1 MDKNISY
8 NKIQKQRL
16 NYLISILLSETN
28 YQIKLP
34 EDINQKHYIYKSLCN
49 MRSPN
54 PLPKEFITTE
64 NAYLQERIKTFQLTN
79 INQIQPLSITHPYLS
94 ETKKIKN
101 IKNICLWKGDITKLQ
116 IDAIVNAGNNEG
128 LGCFVPTHVC
138 IDNQIHSEAGT
149 GLRLECYEYMKKINR
164 VLYDG
169 EAMITNGYNLPCKK
183 VIQTVGPCL
192 EESQGEKPTQK
203 QIKSLGECYINSLKL
218 LIQNNLNSIA
228 IPAIS
233 TGLYGFPKKLAAKIA
248 INKID
253 EFINGLDNIY
263 KDKIKVVINVYDDNN
278 FKVYE
283 DVIINE
289 FYK

>member
-1 MDKNISY
+1 MKNVSNIE
-8 NKIQKQRL
+8 IQKQRL
-16 NYLISILLSETN
+16 NYLITILLAETN
-28 YQIKLP
+28 YQIKIP
-34 EDINQKHYIYKSLCN
+34 EDLNHKHYIYKSLCN
-49 MRSPN
+49 MRSPD
-54 PLPKEFITTE
+54 PLPKQFITTE
-64 NAYLQERIKTFQLTN
+64 NAYLQDRLKSFQLTN
-79 INQIQPLSITHPYLS
+79 VNQIQPLIITHQFLS
-94 ETKKIKN
+94 ESKKIKN
-101 IKNICLWKGDITKLQ
+101 INNICLWKGDITKLQ

-192 EESQGEKPTQK
+192 DQTQGEIPTQV

-218 LIQNNLNSIA
+218 LVQNNLNSIA
-228 IPAIS
+228 FPAIS

-253 EFINGLDNIY
+253 EFINGLDDKH
-263 KDKIKVVINVYDDNN
+263 KDKIRVVFNVYDDSNL
-278 FKVYE
+278 KIYE
-283 DVIINE
+283 EVIIKD

>member
-1 MDKNISY
+1 METLSNTET
-8 NKIQKQRL
+8 QKQRL

-28 YQIKLP
+28 YKIKIP
-34 EDINQKHYIYKSLCN
+34 ENLNEKHYIYKSLCN

-54 PLPKEFITTE
+54 PLPKEFISTE
-64 NAYLQERIKTFQLTN
+64 NAYLQDRLKSFPLTN
-79 INQIQPLSITHPYLS
+79 INQIQPLIITHPFLS
-94 ETKKIKN
+94 ESKKIKN
-101 IKNICLWKGDITKLQ
+101 LKNICLWKGDITKLQ

-164 VLYDG
+164 VLLDG
-169 EAMITNGYNLPCKK
+169 EAMITNAYNLPCKK

-192 EESQGEKPTQK
+192 EQNQENPN
-203 QIKSLGECYINSLKL
+203 QIQVKSLGECYVNSLKL
-218 LIQNNLNSIA
+218 LVQNNLSSIA
-228 IPAIS
+228 FPAIS
-233 TGLYGFPKKLAAKIA
+233 TGLFGFPKLLAAKIA

-253 EFINGLDNIY
+253 EFISGLDNSY

-278 FKVYE
+278 LKVYE
-283 DVIINE
+283 NVIIKE